1 MTFAAFAAER
11 RRLTGGVWR
20 VGALLLLEPA
30 GSQHN
35 VFESSM
41 PSSERRNARCVY
53 VVLLGGCAVFGLLA
67 GLVSTEIKSANEAET
82 LLSNAP
88 RLNAMGNRQQR
99 RSAQQNEN
107 RRRSKKFIDGR
118 GIGRPSGLGPL
129 HSRSRQQRGHAADSS
144 ALLHVQTIS
153 AFPKGNPFRV
163 HEFFADGPGKKYNT
177 KNRLDR
183 LGLNNPSLNSMT
195 FIQWNSKG
203 GVTPTLDLPH
213 SVLYFHMRKAAGT
226 TIEKAMVEAARIMAI
241 TTTGR
246 IQAKTAKLFPW
257 KYRRNEE
264 YKKLFRTKSM
274 EALKIVKESNA
285 SDAKVFTVIRDPVS
299 RFLSGV
305 SQQLD
310 SVNKTKTN
318 ECVQATPRSTID
330 CVLDKIQEFGLQ
342 FNVHYIPQAVNLKG
356 VLRGQKIPVEIFEM
370 KDLPQILTQFGAD
383 TSTRENPGDAKD
395 GMLAKINS
403 SILDDELINTICE
416 LFKIDVDM
424 MHYLGLKV
432 PYCDPD
438 SI

>member
-1 MTFAAFAAER
+1 M
-11 RRLTGGVWR
+11 
-20 VGALLLLEPA
+20 GALLLFEPA

-35 VFESSM
+35 VLDSKM
-41 PSSERRNARCVY
+41 PSERRNARCVY

-67 GLVSTEIKSANEAET
+67 GLVSTEIETDNKAET
-82 LLSNAP
+82 LLVLSNAP
-88 RLNAMGNRQQR
+88 PLNAVRSNRQQR
-99 RSAQQNEN
+99 RNARQNEN

-129 HSRSRQQRGHAADSS
+129 HSGPRQQRGHAADSS
-144 ALLHVQTIS
+144 AYLQTIS
-153 AFPKGNPFRV
+153 AFPKGTPFRV
-163 HEFFADGPGKKYNT
+163 YEFFADGPGKKYNT

-195 FIQWNSKG
+195 FLQWNSKG

-226 TIEKAMVEAARIMAI
+226 TIEKAMVEAARIMTI
-241 TTTGR
+241 TATGR

-264 YKKLFRTKSM
+264 YKKSFRTKSM

-285 SDAKVFTVIRDPVS
+285 NDAKVFTVIRDPVS

-318 ECVQATPRSTID
+318 ECVKATPRSTIG

-370 KDLPQILTQFGAD
+370 KDLPQILTQ
-383 TSTRENPGDAKD
+383 
-395 GMLAKINS
+395 
-403 SILDDELINTICE
+403 
-416 LFKIDVDM
+416 
-424 MHYLGLKV
+424 
-432 PYCDPD
+432 
-438 SI
+438 

>member
-1 MTFAAFAAER
+1 M
-11 RRLTGGVWR
+11 
-20 VGALLLLEPA
+20 GALLLFEPA

-35 VFESSM
+35 VLDSKM
-41 PSSERRNARCVY
+41 PSERRNARCVY

-67 GLVSTEIKSANEAET
+67 GLVSTEIETDNKAET
-82 LLSNAP
+82 LLVLSNAP
-88 RLNAMGNRQQR
+88 PLNAARSNRQQR
-99 RSAQQNEN
+99 RSARQNEN
-107 RRRSKKFIDGR
+107 RRRSKKFVDGR
-118 GIGRPSGLGPL
+118 GIGRPSRLGPL
-129 HSRSRQQRGHAADSS
+129 HSRPRQQRGHAAYSS
-144 ALLHVQTIS
+144 ALLQTSS
-153 AFPKGNPFRV
+153 AFPKGTPFRMD
-163 HEFFADGPGKKYNT
+163 EFFADGPGKKYNT

-195 FIQWNSKG
+195 FLQWNSKG

-226 TIEKAMVEAARIMAI
+226 TIEKAMVEAARIMTN

-264 YKKLFRTKSM
+264 YKKSFRTKSM

-285 SDAKVFTVIRDPVS
+285 NDAKVFTVIRDPVS
-299 RFLSGV
+299 RFLSGI

-318 ECVQATPRSTID
+318 ECVKATPRSTID

-383 TSTRENPGDAKD
+383 TSMRENPGDAKD
-395 GMLAKINS
+395 GILAEIDS
-403 SILDDELINTICE
+403 SILDDELIKTICE
-416 LFKIDVDM
+416 LFAIDVDM

>member
-1 MTFAAFAAER
+1 
-11 RRLTGGVWR
+11 
-20 VGALLLLEPA
+20 
-30 GSQHN
+30 
-35 VFESSM
+35 M

-67 GLVSTEIKSANEAET
+67 GLVSTEIESADKAET

-88 RLNAMGNRQQR
+88 PLDAVRSNRQQR
-99 RSAQQNEN
+99 RSARQNEN
-107 RRRSKKFIDGR
+107 RRRSRKFVNSR

-129 HSRSRQQRGHAADSS
+129 HPRPRQQRGHATGSPV
-144 ALLHVQTIS
+144 LLQTSS
-153 AFPKGNPFRV
+153 AFPKGTLFCV
-163 HEFFADGPGKKYNT
+163 YEFFADGPGKKYNT

-183 LGLNNPSLNSMT
+183 LGFNHPSLNSMT
-195 FIQWNSKG
+195 FLQWNSKG

-226 TIEKAMVEAARIMAI
+226 TIEKAMVEATRIMTN
-241 TTTGR
+241 TTNGK

-264 YKKLFRTKSM
+264 FKKSFRTKSM
-274 EALKIVKESNA
+274 AALKIVEDSNA
-285 SDAKVFTVIRDPVS
+285 NDAKVFTVIRDPVS

-318 ECVQATPRSTID
+318 ECVKATPRSTID
-330 CVLDKIQEFGLQ
+330 CVLDRIQEFGLQ
-342 FNVHYIPQAVNLKG
+342 LNVHYIPQAVNLKG

-395 GMLAKINS
+395 GILAEINS
-403 SILDDELINTICE
+403 SILDDELIKTICK
-416 LFKIDVDM
+416 LFAIDVDM

-438 SI
+438 SM